1 MMLARQDLKRRR
13 GGNRRANR
21 QAVTF
26 VEVITV
32 LVVIGVLI
40 SMSAPTFTRTIEQ
53 AQADIAGA
61 NLQAIWSAQ
70 RFYWLENREYAR
82 KLEDLVEMDLLD
94 PTVLAGTVRYRYRI
108 RHADKDSFEAWCERI
123 NSNRWNG
130 RYVVVE
136 TGEINGAIKASGERD
151 IQPSLY

>member
-1 MMLARQDLKRRR
+1 MLALQIQERRR
-13 GGNRRANR
+13 KPGRHSPRK
-21 QAVTF
+21 AVTF
-26 VEVITV
+26 VEVVTV

-70 RFYWLENREYAR
+70 RFHWLENREYAND
-82 KLEDLVEMDLLD
+82 LQDLVETDLLD
-94 PTVLAGTVRYRYRI
+94 PSILTGTRRYRYRI
-108 RHADKDSFEAWCERI
+108 RHADKDSFEAEAQRR
-123 NSNRWNG
+123 NSSRWSG
-130 RYVVVE
+130 EYTLIE
-136 TGEINGAIKASGERD
+136 TGEITGMIQASGEPF

>member
-1 MMLARQDLKRRR
+1 MFAIQLLQRRQSRDRRTPR
-13 GGNRRANR
+13 K
-21 QAVTF
+21 AVTF

-61 NLQAIWSAQ
+61 NMQAIWSAQ
-70 RFYWLENREYAR
+70 RFYWLENREYADR
-82 KLEDLVEMDLLD
+82 LEDLVDMDLLD
-94 PTVLAGTVRYRYRI
+94 PSVLTGTNRYRYRMKD
-108 RHADKDSFEAWCERI
+108 ADKDTFEARCERI
-123 NSNRWNG
+123 NSSRWNG
-130 RYVVVE
+130 RYTVVE
-136 TGEINGAIKASGERD
+136 TGEITGAIKASGERD

>member
-1 MMLARQDLKRRR
+1 MFTLQVPERRCSDD
-13 GGNRRANR
+13 RRKPR
-21 QAVTF
+21 KAVTF

-40 SMSAPTFTRTIEQ
+40 SMSAPSFTRTIEQ

-61 NLQAIWSAQ
+61 NLQSIWSAQ

-82 KLEDLVEMDLLD
+82 KVEDLVDLDLLD
-94 PTVLAGTVRYRYRI
+94 PSVLTGTRRYRYRI
-108 RHADKDSFEAWCERI
+108 RNANNGSFEAEAERI
-123 NSNRWNG
+123 NSRRWSG
-130 RYVVVE
+130 KYTLTE
-136 TGEINGAIKASGERD
+136 TGEITGKIQASGEAD

>member
-1 MMLARQDLKRRR
+1 MLAQQAHKLRRTR
-13 GGNRRANR
+13 DRRNPR
-21 QAVTF
+21 KAVTF
-26 VEVITV
+26 VEVVTV

-70 RFYWLENREYAR
+70 RFYWLENRDYADD
-82 KLEDLVEMDLLD
+82 LEDLVDMDLLD
-94 PTVLAGTVRYRYRI
+94 PSILTGTRRYRYRI
-108 RHADKDSFEAWCERI
+108 RQADKDSFEAEAQRR
-123 NSNRWNG
+123 NSSRWSG
-130 RYVVVE
+130 EYTLIE
-136 TGEINGAIKASGERD
+136 TGEITGIIQASGEPF